1 MTVSLFLFVF
11 TASRLD
17 SDGLKKMGESEVL
30 TLSTIHGAKGL
41 EFSHVWLVQMAEVC
55 TICMRERE
63 RERERERRERES
75 SCVACADGR
84 GMYHLYLVP
93 SFVCASLSGS
103 VSIYPSISTLQFMC
117 S

>member
-55 TICMRERE
+55 TICIL
-63 RERERERRERES
+63 
-75 SCVACADGR
+75 CLPLYV
-84 GMYHLYLVP
+84 HLYPGLFL
-93 SFVCASLSGS
+93 SIHLSLRYNLCAVKGLLC
-103 VSIYPSISTLQFMC
+103 VDVMNQTINE
-117 S
+117 